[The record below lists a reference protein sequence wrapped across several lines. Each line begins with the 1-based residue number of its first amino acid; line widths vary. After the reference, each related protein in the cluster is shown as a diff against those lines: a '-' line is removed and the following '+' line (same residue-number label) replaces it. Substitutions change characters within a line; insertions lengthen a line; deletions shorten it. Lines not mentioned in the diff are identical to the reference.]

1 MIGIEKDMPKRW
13 IFVLILYSHPLELQE
28 VRAMNQI
35 TISLTEAQSRK
46 LAESAARFDITP
58 QELMQRQFEVLI
70 DHLAPEVDETLE
82 YLLSKNAELYRRLA

>member
-1 MIGIEKDMPKRW
+1 
-13 IFVLILYSHPLELQE
+13 
-28 VRAMNQI
+28 MNQI